1 MKRTIVGAAVVA
13 GLVQLNAT
21 PAQAAPQIDPVKAL
35 KAELVRGQAVNI
47 VATVKADYG
56 RGVSLSSGMD
66 GTIGFGPRGE
76 IASDLAQTLRYS
88 EKAISSAKKLGL
100 GDDAELQQAPI
111 RTISSAGDD
120 YVSGPVVDEALP
132 QGTSWVR
139 YRGTDLPASNMLLEV
154 LEPATLKA
162 LLISRTSYG
171 DGILKGTIK
180 TDKLA
185 KISRSFASRF
195 GKPAKATDVSYTLWL
210 NSAGLVERVAAKAVL
225 PTGDGSLRVESDTR
239 YSDWGREATILLPL
253 EGDVIDRS
261 RLDDKA
267 PRQTPGVWS

>member
-21 PAQAAPQIDPVKAL
+21 PAQAAPKIDPVKAL

-56 RGVSLSSGMD
+56 RGVSLTSGMD

-76 IASDLAQTLRYS
+76 IASDLSQTLSYS
-88 EKAISSAKKLGL
+88 KEAVRSAKKLGL
-100 GDDAELQQAPI
+100 GDDVELQQTPV

-139 YRGTDLPASNMLLEV
+139 YRGTDLPTSNMLLEV
-154 LEPATLKA
+154 LEPATLKT
-162 LLISRTSYG
+162 LLTSRTSYR
-171 DGILKGTIK
+171 DGILKGTVK

-185 KISRSFASRF
+185 KVSRSFASRF
-195 GKPAKATDVSYTLWL
+195 GNLPKAAKVSYTLWL
-210 NSAGLVERVAAKAVL
+210 NGDGLVQRVAAKAVL

-267 PRQTPGVWS
+267 PRLTPGVWS